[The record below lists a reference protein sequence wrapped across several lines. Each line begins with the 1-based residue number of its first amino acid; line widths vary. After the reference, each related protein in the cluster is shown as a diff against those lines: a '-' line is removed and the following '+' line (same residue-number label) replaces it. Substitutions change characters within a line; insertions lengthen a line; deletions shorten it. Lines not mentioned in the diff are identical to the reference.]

1 MIALEICALMLK
13 QEQQQAT
20 AADEESQNATEATH
34 ASDHPATETE
44 HQSPG
49 ATECKAPER
58 PSARAQHT
66 CSPPSEAPADT
77 AARRSAFDRE
87 LDSMHKHQA
96 SASLRGRLVERVAG
110 AQSTQNKSV
119 QIVGAH
125 AVAGPPTR
133 LELAGG
139 GFPATYAICEAFLF
153 PHALADSS
161 RGGRRLFRST
171 VAATSSRRIPRRSV
185 PRVRTLPHTQ
195 PATRP
200 PPVTAEHGR
209 QPRFFPT
216 SCSQAGQLPH
226 RMPGRVWM

>member
-1 MIALEICALMLK
+1 MVCWSSASSPTILGDVRP
-13 QEQQQAT
+13 QQAT

-49 ATECKAPER
+49 ATECKAPAR

-77 AARRSAFDRE
+77 APRLSAFDRE

-110 AQSTQNKSV
+110 VQSQTNKSV
-119 QIVGAH
+119 QIVGAQ
-125 AVAGPPTR
+125 AVPRALTR
-133 LELAGG
+133 HELAGG
-139 GFPATYAICEAFLF
+139 GLSATCATFDTPLF
-153 PHALADSS
+153 PHTLADSS

-171 VAATSSRRIPRRSV
+171 VSDKSSS
-185 PRVRTLPHTQ
+185 
-195 PATRP
+195 
-200 PPVTAEHGR
+200 
-209 QPRFFPT
+209 
-216 SCSQAGQLPH
+216 
-226 RMPGRVWM
+226 